1 MKKFALSLFAIVGF
15 IFLNAQDTTLNEY
28 TGTYKFPEGGPV
40 TSVDVKIENGAL
52 VASSAAGSSPMEKIS
67 KDTFSLVTY
76 NGTVYFT
83 RDSTK
88 KINGIKIQVEET
100 ILEGKKESID
110 LSLDQF
116 RSSLWKREY
125 DTAI

>member
-1 MKKFALSLFAIVGF
+1 MKKFTLFLFAIVGF
-15 IFLNAQDTTLNEY
+15 IFLRAQDTTLNEY
-28 TGTYKFPEGGPV
+28 VGTYKFPEGGPV
-40 TSVDVKIENGAL
+40 TAVDIKMENGAL
-52 VASSAAGSSPMEKIS
+52 TASSAAGSSPMEKIS

-110 LSLDQF
+110 LAVDRF
-116 RSSLWKREY
+116 RYSPWKRKY
-125 DTAI
+125 DMAI

>member
-76 NGTVYFT
+76 NGTVYFI

-110 LSLDQF
+110 LSFDRF
-116 RSSLWKREY
+116 KFPLWKREY

>member
-1 MKKFALSLFAIVGF
+1 MKKFALSLFAIAGF

-67 KDTFSLVTY
+67 RDTFSLVTY

-110 LSLDQF
+110 LSIDRF
-116 RSSLWKREY
+116 KSSLWKREY

>member
-1 MKKFALSLFAIVGF
+1 MKKFALSLFTIAGF

-67 KDTFSLVTY
+67 RDTFSLVTY

-110 LSLDQF
+110 LSIDRF
-116 RSSLWKREY
+116 KSSLWKREY

>member
-110 LSLDQF
+110 LSIDRF

-125 DTAI
+125 DAAI

>member
-88 KINGIKIQVEET
+88 KINGIKIQLEET

-110 LSLDQF
+110 LSFDRF
-116 RSSLWKREY
+116 ESSLWKREY

>member
-1 MKKFALSLFAIVGF
+1 MKKFALSLFAIAGF

-67 KDTFSLVTY
+67 RDTFSLVTY

-110 LSLDQF
+110 LSFDRF

-125 DTAI
+125 DTVI